1 MKVSFGAFTWSSVVR
16 TSVLLVLVAT
26 FAFACISLP
35 IEKILKNFLV
45 WIKEELGPWGPLVLA
60 IAYVP
65 LTVFAVP
72 ASILTVGGG
81 YLFGLPVGFVA
92 DSIGATLGATA
103 AFLVGKTIG
112 RSYVISKLKKYPKFQ
127 AIAIAIQRSG
137 FKIVLLLRFVPLL
150 PFNVLNYLL
159 SVTPVRLWE
168 YMLATWLGMM
178 PITFVFVYVGTT
190 LKDIADVTH
199 GWHEISKTRWMFMVF
214 GLMVSVILIVY
225 IIRIAKASLE
235 KALAENGEIYGL
247 DLDLPGLP
255 ILADSSLGLHRPL
268 ISRADTT
275 PDDLV

>member
-1 MKVSFGAFTWSSVVR
+1 MNMKAFTWSSAVR
-16 TSVLLVLVAT
+16 ASLLFMLIAT
-26 FAFACISLP
+26 FVFACYSLP
-35 IEKILKNFLV
+35 IEKILKNFLL

-60 IAYVP
+60 IAYIP

-72 ASILTVGGG
+72 ASVLTLGGG

-178 PITFVFVYVGTT
+178 PITFMFVYIGTT
-190 LKDIADVTH
+190 LKDLSDVTH
-199 GWHEISKTRWMFMVF
+199 GWHEISKTRWMFMAF
-214 GLMVSVILIVY
+214 GLSISVILIIY
-225 IIRIAKASLE
+225 IIKVAKASLE
-235 KALAENGEIYGL
+235 KALAENGDMDSI
-247 DLDLPGLP
+247 DLVSPGLP
-255 ILADSSLGLHRPL
+255 ILADSAIGLHRPL
-268 ISRADTT
+268 ISTVDSTI
-275 PDDLV
+275 DDLV